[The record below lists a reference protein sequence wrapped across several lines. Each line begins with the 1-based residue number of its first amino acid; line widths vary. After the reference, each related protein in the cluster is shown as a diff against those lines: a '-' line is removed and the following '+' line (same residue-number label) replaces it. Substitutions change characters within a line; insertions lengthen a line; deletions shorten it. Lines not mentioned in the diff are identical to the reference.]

1 MTAFRKVD
9 RWRTDTQFTPLV
21 AWRRECAL
29 YKSVSSLP
37 FFRDYSK
44 WRTYR
49 LWKHELNAVKRN
61 ECARQLNERA
71 FILDDHFS
79 KALRSIAAKCDNLRT
94 LRMHELQPSVEG
106 ASLAAIADGQHRHL
120 RAFAKRLDAFRDGVV
135 SDVLAACLAARTQ
148 LEEKLDATSA
158 AELIGDAEAYTAS
171 PPTQQQQQQRRGAPA
186 VTASGSRGRSAE
198 DEAAEAAEAA
208 AAARSAAAGG
218 ATAVPTLAPAPAPA
232 AAGVAVASPAAAPA
246 AAVSFAEGSLS
257 AAALAIEEAQGATP
271 RDLDQFTDANG
282 GGINTKQSASRRS
295 FQQRAQLRRLCE
307 RSARFVRCV
316 QFVLHSTLLQLL
328 LTSLDDLR
336 EMYSSMVASLAAS
349 SPSSAL
355 AAAASTGGEDGEAE
369 EEDADL
375 APLPIVPYSRAS
387 VCDASLCRRAGLMRD
402 GVTPPPLLELAE
414 AQEMTEFENAERS
427 RKKEERRLERE
438 AAELRRQRAEKARRR
453 GRTAGDDDDE
463 EGRARGR
470 HP

>member
-1 MTAFRKVD
+1 MRGGPPKEAMADVDRMLSPRWRSCCRGGLCVSSRKGDGHDPYNLRVVPAAAVRTGRYKDQHYTMSEAGVTAFRKVD

-71 FILDDHFS
+71 FILDDHFG

-135 SDVLAACLAARTQ
+135 SDVLAACLAASTQ

-198 DEAAEAAEAA
+198 DEAAEAAEAVA
-208 AAARSAAAGG
+208 AVRSAAAGSDRRPDPRSCSCARRRRRGRCQSRRG
-218 ATAVPTLAPAPAPA
+218 ARSRRLLCGGLSECGGPRHRRGSGRDAARPRPVHGRQRRRHQHEAVGQPPLLPAASAASALRALGALRPLRAVRAALNVAPA
-232 AAGVAVASPAAAPA
+232 APDVA
-246 AAVSFAEGSLS
+246 
-257 AAALAIEEAQGATP
+257 
-271 RDLDQFTDANG
+271 
-282 GGINTKQSASRRS
+282 RRS
-295 FQQRAQLRRLCE
+295 TRDVLVNGRL
-307 RSARFVRCV
+307 
-316 QFVLHSTLLQLL
+316 
-328 LTSLDDLR
+328 
-336 EMYSSMVASLAAS
+336 
-349 SPSSAL
+349 PS
-355 AAAASTGGEDGEAE
+355 
-369 EEDADL
+369 
-375 APLPIVPYSRAS
+375 
-387 VCDASLCRRAGLMRD
+387 
-402 GVTPPPLLELAE
+402 PPPLLPPRWRP
-414 AQEMTEFENAERS
+414 QHRP
-427 RKKEERRLERE
+427 
-438 AAELRRQRAEKARRR
+438 AARTGRRR
-453 GRTAGDDDDE
+453 RRTPTSRRCRLSRTA
-463 EGRARGR
+463 ARPCATHR
-470 HP
+470 SVAAPD